1 MTDKEFWQSVYVE
14 LRRAGVLHEAAV
26 NDAHEAV
33 KGSRCAGEKLATLG
47 VNRPITIGGGLLGV
61 IPCSQQVVPEVSLTP
76 HYQTGRATGK
86 TVVPD
91 VPAGQYF
98 NNPGN
103 AADKNGDPIKSPN
116 QYKEPM
122 APDYFNGDE
131 W

>member
-33 KGSRCAGEKLATLG
+33 KGSRCAGEKLAVVDTNKSITLG
-47 VNRPITIGGGLLGV
+47 GAGSLKGYAPRPCPSPGMLPTMAIG
-61 IPCSQQVVPEVSLTP
+61 PEVSTF
-76 HYQTGRATGK
+76 HMGRATGK
-86 TVVPD
+86 TVVPDVPD

-116 QYKEPM
+116 Q
-122 APDYFNGDE
+122 